1 MTELTTNCCWHSRFK
16 NLTLLFIIAQPYND
30 VIREK
35 EVVVVQLPFNELD
48 KYIFSVLVHREG
60 HRDTEAKKFKIN
72 VKSWDDI
79 TLTSI

>member
-1 MTELTTNCCWHSRFK
+1 
-16 NLTLLFIIAQPYND
+16 
-30 VIREK
+30 
-35 EVVVVQLPFNELD
+35 VVQLPFNELD
-48 KYIFSVLVHREG
+48 KYTFSVLVHREG